1 MCYWAHGRG
10 VLLREQVDAVPATG
24 EIVTLRSLG
33 LVGRV
38 ILRDF
43 ATAPDGSEELLI
55 ELQLATRAANRRR
68 GR

>member
-1 MCYWAHGRG
+1 M
-10 VLLREQVDAVPATG
+10 LLREETDVVPATG
-24 EIVTLRSLG
+24 EIVTLRSRG

-55 ELQLATRAANRRR
+55 ELQLATRAETRRR
-68 GR
+68 RL